1 MTDSCIVYNIYQYSM
16 LLVLITQLCCV
27 ELLYNIMLVDTLR
40 RTTYV
45 CFYFSRFDNYI
56 ERVPTRPK
64 QGGYLIIIIHNYDD
78 NNARWYSADNE
89 FSARLCIVDG
99 ESKGERVKRI
109 GSGPN
114 WILNSDRC
122 GAVIKQQI
130 SLFRRRTLPP
140 AARRGLLPVFSAP
153 QSPARPF

>member
-1 MTDSCIVYNIYQYSM
+1 
-16 LLVLITQLCCV
+16 
-27 ELLYNIMLVDTLR
+27 MLVAILR
-40 RTTYV
+40 RTIYTFV
-45 CFYFSRFDNYI
+45 FTSPVLLIILNGARG
-56 ERVPTRPK
+56 K
-64 QGGYLIIIIHNYDD
+64 QGGYLIIIIIIIHNYGD
-78 NNARWYSADNE
+78 NNARWYPDDNE
-89 FSARLCIVDG
+89 FVARLGIVDG

-140 AARRGLLPVFSAP
+140 AARSGLLRVFSI
-153 QSPARPF
+153 QRSPARPF